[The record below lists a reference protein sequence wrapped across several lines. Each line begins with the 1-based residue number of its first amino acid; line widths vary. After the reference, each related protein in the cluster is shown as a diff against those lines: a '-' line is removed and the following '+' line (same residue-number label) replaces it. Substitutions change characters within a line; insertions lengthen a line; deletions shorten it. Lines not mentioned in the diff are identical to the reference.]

1 MKLPDV
7 RCECATPV
15 PMMAGK
21 THCGRCG
28 FQLARGSGLRE
39 IISRVLSENES
50 RCLDDADDR
59 EAVLRELVKAL
70 S

>member
-15 PMMAGK
+15 PMMTGK

-28 FQLARGSGLRE
+28 FQLARGSQRE
-39 IISRVLSENES
+39 IIARVLSENES

-59 EAVLRELVKAL
+59 EVVLRELVKAL